1 MARSELRTKVISL
14 KVLPRDYR
22 ALELY
27 ADSKGVSVSTLCYL
41 FVKQE
46 LADTLR
52 SDSPLNKPLFQGV
65 LGDL

>member
-22 ALELY
+22 ALELF
-27 ADSKGVSVSTLCYL
+27 AESKGVSVSTLCYL

-46 LADTLR
+46 LADAVRT
-52 SDSPLNKPLFQGV
+52 DSPLNKPLFQGV
-65 LGDL
+65 LSDF